1 VEHTAEP
8 QNIAPPHLC
17 DCGVL
22 RQVQDQV
29 MHTGCV
35 LFCSMTAMIMKFK
48 LPETK
53 QITIVSRAT
62 SSDFWIK

>member
-1 VEHTAEP
+1 VEQTAEP

-29 MHTGCV
+29 LHTGCV
-35 LFCSMTAMIMKFK
+35 LFMTAMIMKLK

-62 SSDFWIK
+62 STDFWIK